1 MVNYALYFESSKAM
15 IHINI
20 GLKNNNPNQKARC
33 LPNFFDNHRQRR
45 ITAISGKIVAQIPK
59 IQFIAFLI
67 TINDCPQVHVVHI
80 NRKIIETIIH
90 ANGTINNHRNHFL

>member
-1 MVNYALYFESSKAM
+1 M
-15 IHINI
+15 
-20 GLKNNNPNQKARC
+20 
-33 LPNFFDNHRQRR
+33 
-45 ITAISGKIVAQIPK
+45 AISGNNIAHIPK

-67 TINDCPQVHVVHI
+67 TINDSQVHVVHN